1 MSDQRER
8 PRKTEDRKVF
18 EVRTT
23 DGRRLQ
29 IEDTIEVGPPEAF
42 EDGDDTKASRERY
55 GPFEILR
62 NSAASLTYL
71 LIILVSLKRVIGDDS
86 ELGYKIAMLLGIL
99 LFLWATAICWFG
111 GAAIVSV
118 QNDEERLAKIVRGIG
133 IVGSVP
139 MILIARSLL

>member
-18 EVRTT
+18 EVRTA
-23 DGRRLQ
+23 DGRRLR

-42 EDGDDTKASRERY
+42 EDRDEVQSHRERF
-55 GPFEILR
+55 GPVEILR

-71 LIILVSLKRVIGDDS
+71 LIILVGLKRVFGEDN
-86 ELGYKIAMLLGIL
+86 ELGYKIAMLLGTL
-99 LFLWATAICWFG
+99 LFLWAIAICWFG
-111 GAAIVSV
+111 GAAIISIK
-118 QNDEERLAKIVRGIG
+118 NDEERIAKMVRVIG
-133 IVGSVP
+133 VVGSVL